1 MGQIEYYRKPP
12 MESLRRDVVGLRQ
25 GVFKTSSLEQW
36 SEDMY
41 YTIYP
46 LLLFLEERKR
56 KLEVS

>member
-1 MGQIEYYRKPP
+1 MGQIEYDRKPP
-12 MESLRRDVVGLRQ
+12 MESLRREAAGLRQ
-25 GVFKTSSLEQW
+25 GVVKTSSLEQW
-36 SEDMY
+36 SEDMD